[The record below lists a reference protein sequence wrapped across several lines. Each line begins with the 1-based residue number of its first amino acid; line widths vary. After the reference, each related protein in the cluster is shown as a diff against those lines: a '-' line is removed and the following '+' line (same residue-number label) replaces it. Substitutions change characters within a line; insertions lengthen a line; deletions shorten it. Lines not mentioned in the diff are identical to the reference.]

1 MAIQLKLSDDGHVVL
16 NEESKPMVVDENG
29 KEFALDYNGLYS
41 KIPSL
46 NEEAKKHR
54 LKAQEYEQKL
64 KLFDGI
70 EDLEAW
76 KSQAQEALEKVQTL
90 DQSQMVAA
98 GEVEKLKAE
107 MEKAFVGKHQK
118 ALEQFEKA
126 KQDYEAKLSEKDGLL
141 YKMAIRSEFAKS
153 PTISEK
159 TVLPPDIAEV
169 YFGKHFKVEVHNGEP
184 IVVGYLPSGDMVF
197 SSERPGE
204 PADFE
209 EAIQAIISAYPLKD
223 RILKGSASGSGST
236 GGTGGTS
243 LNWQAV
249 DLSTLSPSE
258 KYKLR
263 QEIGSDKWRKLVDM
277 NAQRNPQFP
286 AQ

>member
-1 MAIQLKLSDDGHVVL
+1 MAIQLKMSDDGHVVL
-16 NEESKPMVVDENG
+16 NEEAKPVVVDENG

-41 KIPSL
+41 KIPAR

-64 KLFDGI
+64 KIFDGI

-76 KSQAQEALEKVQTL
+76 KSQAQEALEKIQTL

-107 MEKAFVGKHQK
+107 MEKAFVSKHPR
-118 ALEQFEKA
+118 AMDQFEKA
-126 KQDYEAKLSEKDGLL
+126 KQDYDAKLVEKDGLL

-223 RILKGSASGSGST
+223 RILKGSASGSGAQGSA
-236 GGTGGTS
+236 GGS
-243 LNWQAV
+243 SVNWQSI
-249 DLSTLSPSE
+249 DLSKLNPSE
-258 KYKLR
+258 KFKLR
-263 QEIGSDKWRKLVDM
+263 QEIGPEKFRKLVDM
-277 NAQRNPQFP
+277 NATRSSGDL
-286 AQ
+286 